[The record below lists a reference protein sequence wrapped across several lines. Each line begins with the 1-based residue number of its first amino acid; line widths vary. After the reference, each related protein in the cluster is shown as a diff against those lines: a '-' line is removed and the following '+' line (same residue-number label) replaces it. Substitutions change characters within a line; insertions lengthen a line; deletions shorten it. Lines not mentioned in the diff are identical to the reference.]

1 MEHVADGYDTFVGER
16 GVTLSGGQ
24 KQRAAIA
31 QMLVRRTPIMIFDDS
46 LSAVDAETDTRIRHA
61 LHKNTAD
68 ATVILIAHR
77 ITTLRNADEIFVL
90 EKGQIAEHGSHD
102 ELLAGGGIYSRVYAL
117 QTGEAD

>member
-1 MEHVADGYDTFVGER
+1 
-16 GVTLSGGQ
+16 
-24 KQRAAIA
+24 
-31 QMLVRRTPIMIFDDS
+31 MLVRRTPIMIFDDS

-102 ELLAGGGIYSRVYAL
+102 ELLARDGIYSRVYAL
-117 QTGEAD
+117 QTGGAD